1 MTTTRY
7 FAVCL
12 LGLSVGLSSQAQ
24 SSHTVEHAQR
34 CAGIAT
40 VMAQTHANDKEAS
53 DQLLRDQA
61 LFDELYARE
70 NHATADA
77 PAIHLSLQQ
86 DIQNERSTRARE
98 LIEEGVL
105 CGAWAQSMWSQGDHY
120 KYITVFPKV
129 IAPASRERYQPW
141 SQRTFGQSPQ

>member
-1 MTTTRY
+1 
-7 FAVCL
+7 
-12 LGLSVGLSSQAQ
+12 
-24 SSHTVEHAQR
+24 
-34 CAGIAT
+34 
-40 VMAQTHANDKEAS
+40 MAQTHANDKEARE
-53 DQLLRDQA
+53 QLLRDQA

-70 NHATADA
+70 NHDKVDA
-77 PAIHLSLQQ
+77 PPIHQSMQQ
-86 DIQNERSTRARE
+86 DIQNEKLTRASE

-129 IAPASRERYQPW
+129 IALTSRERYQPW